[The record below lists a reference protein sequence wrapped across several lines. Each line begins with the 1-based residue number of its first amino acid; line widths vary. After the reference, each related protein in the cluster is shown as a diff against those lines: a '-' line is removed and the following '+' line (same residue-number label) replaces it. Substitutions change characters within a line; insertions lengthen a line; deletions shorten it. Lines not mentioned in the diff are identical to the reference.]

1 MESVDPIRDKRAVAA
16 MAGYLRSWSVK
27 YYLLFEFGI
36 HTGLRISDLRRLTY
50 GHVIEEYSSGRRR
63 WAERI
68 RIRELKTRKTNME
81 RSILLKNTEL
91 GDIVKSCLSPIT
103 AWDDLTLPLFPSR
116 VTGPEGDIRSLGEWQ
131 VRHVLKKAA
140 DACGIPGRIGTHTMR
155 KTFGYHYYKSTKDI
169 AGLQSLFGHSSP
181 SITLRYIGIT
191 QDDHDAAYKV
201 VRFGPPKRRKADKKG
216 PEF

>member
-1 MESVDPIRDKRAVAA
+1 MESVDPIRDKHAVAA
-16 MAGYLRSWSVK
+16 MAGYLRHWNVK

-50 GHVIEEYSSGRRR
+50 GHVIEVYASGRRR

-91 GDIVKSCLSPIT
+91 GDVVKNCLSPIS

-116 VTGPEGDIRSLGEWQ
+116 MPDKDGKPRSIGRWQ
-131 VRHVLKKAA
+131 VGHVLKKAA

-155 KTFGYHYYKSTKDI
+155 KTFGYHYYKNTKDI
-169 AGLQSLFGHSSP
+169 AALQSLFGHSSP

-201 VRFGPPKRRKADKKG
+201 VRFGRSSAKKRAG
-216 PEF
+216 F